1 MKNQDI
7 IEDVSELSIPKVI
20 LAANNLSTG
29 CGAVGSPFT
38 FSGTTFSYF
47 QGKATDYPILYSAGQ
62 TSGDHVKIQ
71 LAEDCRLLL
80 VIAYGVVAA
89 QVNVQAVHDLVKLK
103 SSGGILTEV
112 GGPLGILPQTVIF
125 DTTST
130 IPEEILIEVV
140 TYDKSIGTM
149 VYWTDLT
156 AGTPQQSEFFAQKHF
171 IHLDGLII
179 DHQYELQVAHK
190 GSVRKV
196 ILSAPR
202 KCWCR

>member
-1 MKNQDI
+1 MKNQNI
-7 IEDVSELSIPKVI
+7 IEDISGLTIPEI
-20 LAANNLSTG
+20 IEAARNLSNG

-38 FSGTTFSYF
+38 FTGTTFTYF
-47 QGKATDYPILYSAGQ
+47 QGKATDYPGLYSDGQ
-62 TSGDHVKIQ
+62 ISGDHVKIQ

-80 VIAYGVVAA
+80 IIAYGVVAA
-89 QVNVQAVHDLVKLK
+89 QVNIQAAHDLVKLK
-103 SSGGILTEV
+103 GSGGILTEL
-112 GGPLGILPQTVIF
+112 GGPLGILKQAVILG
-125 DTTST
+125 TTST
-130 IPEEILIEVV
+130 VPDEIIIELD
-140 TYDKSIGTM
+140 TLEKSVGTM

-190 GSVRKV
+190 GTVRKV
-196 ILSAPR
+196 ILSAPQ